1 MTSLPAEA
9 DGSSQAPG
17 GDPDAVAAPLA
28 RLKQLLETD
37 DGEAADFM
45 IEVKPQLAGVLTP
58 AEVKALTDQVGNFEF
73 EAALKCLSGIA
84 SRLSLDIGGQ

>member
-1 MTSLPAEA
+1 MASPQDRT
-9 DGSSQAPG
+9 
-17 GDPDAVAAPLA
+17 GDPGALAAPLS

-73 EAALKCLSGIA
+73 EAALKCLSAIA
-84 SRLSLDIGGQ
+84 SRLSLNIEGQ